1 MLDQL
6 PGAAVTK
13 SHEPGAY
20 VTELRH
26 PTIPVAIRLGP
37 GEAGL
42 VPSASREGGSTPR
55 LSLGF

>member
-6 PGAAVTK
+6 PGAAITK
-13 SHEPGAY
+13 NHEPGAY
-20 VTELRH
+20 VTELYH
-26 PTIPVAIRLGP
+26 PTILEAIRLGP

-42 VPSASREGGSTPR
+42 VPSASREGGSTPC